1 MKAKIALN
9 VCVPL
14 FVFLAVGWYAAHVA
28 FAHAAIRYNG
38 STPEARLGADA
49 AGLFAGG
56 AAAVLTLIVLLLF
69 QARKRR

>member
-1 MKAKIALN
+1 MRLALN
-9 VCVPL
+9 AVIVL
-14 FVFLAVGWYAAHVA
+14 AVFVAVGWYAAHVA

-56 AAAVLTLIVLLLF
+56 AAAVITLIALLLF
-69 QARKRR
+69 QSRRKR